1 MRLLATLLLALLLVG
16 GTSACGSGSGSS
28 GPTTRNV
35 VLTWNANREAGV
47 NKAGGGYRVSIVGQ
61 PDVNVPWVSGPAAPT
76 TTTLALASG
85 TYTVSIK
92 AYAALD
98 ASGGTTGSTS
108 AASQTI
114 TVVVP

>member
-28 GPTTRNV
+28 SPTSHTV
-35 VLTWNANREAGV
+35 TLTWNANREAGV
-47 NKAGGGYRVSIVGQ
+47 NKAGGGYRVSIAGQ

-76 TTTLALASG
+76 TTSLTLMSG

-98 ASGGTTGSTS
+98 VSGGTAGNTS
-108 AASQTI
+108 ASSQTL